1 MDWECLCDMLGL
13 TECEME
19 DLLNEENMW
28 DMWDM
33 FDE

>member
-1 MDWECLCDMLGL
+1 MDWEYLCDMLGL

-19 DLLNEENMW
+19 DLLNEE